1 MIQGLNY
8 TPYGDYDVPD
18 SCLPEETDLLVSR
31 DLCNGT
37 ISRRIILFDL
47 TSFVSDALW
56 TYLADL
62 SEQAKRLGLI
72 IKRQEAAEGATEN
85 MEQHDQMAWA
95 GAMNSTN
102 EILEKS
108 SLKMKD
114 ITTVVNCMGC
124 LNN

>member
-8 TPYGDYDVPD
+8 TRYGDYDVPD

-62 SEQAKRLGLI
+62 SERAKTPWTYHQATGSR
-72 IKRQEAAEGATEN
+72 
-85 MEQHDQMAWA
+85 
-95 GAMNSTN
+95 
-102 EILEKS
+102 
-108 SLKMKD
+108 
-114 ITTVVNCMGC
+114 
-124 LNN
+124 